1 MRRATPFLT
10 VVVAALATLPAG
22 LAQAQDPPPAPSLVV
37 HVRGIAHSPATTVTR
52 VRFTLRGELHPYVA
66 GEKVVVRLYRG
77 KRKIKVRSLALQPGG
92 HFALGIKPRVPGR
105 LKIRVSHRA
114 TPAQGTAVARPMLV
128 RVVRSTA
135 GPSSR
140 GPAVRFLQRMLLRRH
155 YAVKLTGHFDADTSR
170 AVLAFR
176 KLTNRARLALA
187 DRDVFKGLLDGEG
200 AFKVRYPADGKHVE
214 GDLSHQVLALI
225 DPGGKVFRI
234 YPTAS
239 GAPGTPT
246 VLGRFHVYSKQPGTN
261 AKGMVYSSYFIRG
274 YAIHGYRDVPTYP
287 ASHGCMRV
295 PIPDA
300 IAIYDWL
307 DIGDGVDV
315 YYR

>member
-10 VVVAALATLPAG
+10 LFAVLAAAAPA
-22 LAQAQDPPPAPSLVV
+22 AAQDDPAAPVLSM
-37 HVRGIAHSPATTVTR
+37 HARGIAFNPRTTVTR
-52 VRFTLRGELHPYVA
+52 VRFTVHGTLLPYVA
-66 GEKVVVRLYRG
+66 GQKVVMRLYRG
-77 KRKIKVRSLALQPGG
+77 KKKIKTRALTVQPGG
-92 HFALGIKPRVPGR
+92 AFQFGIKPPRPGQ
-105 LKIRVSHRA
+105 LKIRVSHPA
-114 TPAQGTAVARPMLV
+114 TPELGTAVAAPLLV

-135 GPSSR
+135 GPNSR
-140 GPAVRFLQRMLLRRH
+140 GPAVRFLQRILRRRH
-155 YAVKLTGHFDADTSR
+155 YAVNLTGQFDAATSR

-176 KLTNRARLALA
+176 KLTNRSRVYRA
-187 DRDVFKGLLDGEG
+187 DRDVFKGLLNGEG
-200 AFKVRYPADGKHVE
+200 AFKVRYPGDGKHVE
-214 GDLSHQVLALI
+214 GDLTHQVLALI
-225 DPGGKVFRI
+225 KPGGHVYRI

-246 VLGRFHVYSKQPGTN
+246 VLGRFHVYSQTPGTN

-274 YAIHGYRDVPTYP
+274 YAIHGYATVPSYP

-300 IAIYDWL
+300 IAIFKWL
-307 DIGDGVDV
+307 NLGDGVDV

>member
-10 VVVAALATLPAG
+10 VLLAG
-22 LAQAQDPPPAPSLVV
+22 LAAFPALARAQDPPPAAPSLVV
-37 HVRGIAHSPATTVTR
+37 HVRGIAHRPATTVTR
-52 VRFTLRGELHPYVA
+52 VRFTLNGDITPYVA
-66 GEKVVVRLYRG
+66 GEKVVVRIYRG
-77 KRKIKVRSLALQPGG
+77 KRKIKARSLAIQPGG
-92 HFALGIKPRVPGR
+92 HFALGVKPRVPGR

-135 GPSSR
+135 SPNSR

-155 YAVKLTGHFDADTSR
+155 YAVRVTGAFDADTSR

-176 KLTNRARLALA
+176 KLTNRTRTPVA
-187 DRDVFKGLLDGEG
+187 DRDVFKGLLEGQG
-200 AFKVRYPADGKHVE
+200 AFKVRYPEDGKHVE
-214 GDLSHQVLALI
+214 GDLTHQVLALI
-225 DPGGKVFRI
+225 NPGGKVFRI

-300 IAIYDWL
+300 IAIYDWINL
-307 DIGDGVDV
+307 GDGVDV

>member
-10 VVVAALATLPAG
+10 LLALLAATAPAH
-22 LAQAQDPPPAPSLVV
+22 AEDDPAAPKLSV
-37 HVRGIAHSPATTVTR
+37 HTRGIALNPRTTVTR
-52 VRFTLRGELHPYVA
+52 VRFTLHGTLKPYVA
-66 GEKVVVRLYRG
+66 GQKVVVRIYRG
-77 KRKIKVRSLALQPGG
+77 KRKIKARALTVQPGG
-92 HFALGIKPRVPGR
+92 TFQLGIKPRNPGQ
-105 LKIRVSHRA
+105 LKIRVSHRK
-114 TPAQGTAVARPMLV
+114 TPELGSVVAEPVLV

-135 GPSSR
+135 GPNSR
-140 GPAVRFLQRMLLRRH
+140 GPAVRFLQRMLDRKH
-155 YAVKLTGHFDADTSR
+155 YAVRVTGDFDADTSR

-176 KLTNRARLALA
+176 KLTNRVRVPVA
-187 DRDVFKGLLDGEG
+187 DRDVFKGLLNGEG
-200 AFKVRYPADGKHVE
+200 AFKVRYREDGKHVE
-214 GDLSHQVLALI
+214 GDLTHQVLALI
-225 DPGGKVFRI
+225 NPGGKVFRI

-246 VLGRFHVYSKQPGTN
+246 VLGRFHVYSKTPGTN

-274 YAIHGYRDVPTYP
+274 YAIHGYASVPSYP

-300 IAIYDWL
+300 IAIFNWL
-307 DIGDGVDV
+307 NLGDGVDV

>member
-1 MRRATPFLT
+1 MRRATPFFLT
-10 VVVAALATLPAG
+10 LAALGAAAAPA
-22 LAQAQDPPPAPSLVV
+22 AAQDGPPALSL
-37 HVRGIAHSPATTVTR
+37 HARGIAVHPATTVTR
-52 VRFTLRGELHPYVA
+52 VRFTLHGTLKPYVP
-66 GEKVVVRLYRG
+66 GQRVVVRLYRG
-77 KRKIKVRSLALQPGG
+77 KRKIKVRSLAVQPGG
-92 HFALGIKPRVPGR
+92 TFELGIKPRKPGQ
-105 LKIRVSHRA
+105 LKIHVSHRA
-114 TPAQGTAVARPMLV
+114 TPEQATAVARPMLV

-140 GPAVRFLQRMLLRRH
+140 GPAVRFLQRILRRKH
-155 YAVKLTGHFDADTSR
+155 YAVNLTGQFDAPTSR

-176 KLTNRARLALA
+176 KLTGRVRTPDAEH
-187 DRDVFKGLLDGEG
+187 DVFKGLLDGEG

-214 GDLSHQVLALI
+214 GDLTHQVLALI
-225 DPGGKVFRI
+225 NPGGHVYRI

-246 VLGRFHVYSKQPGTN
+246 VLGRFHVYSKTPGTN

-274 YAIHGYRDVPTYP
+274 YAIHGYRDVPSYP
-287 ASHGCMRV
+287 ASHGCRRV

-300 IAIYDWL
+300 IAIFNWL
-307 DIGDGVDV
+307 TLGDGVDV

>member
-1 MRRATPFLT
+1 MRRATPLFLLL
-10 VVVAALATLPAG
+10 AALAVAAPAR
-22 LAQAQDPPPAPSLVV
+22 AQDAAAPKLVV
-37 HVRGIAHSPATTVTR
+37 HVRGISHRPATTVTR
-52 VRFTLRGELHPYVA
+52 VRFTLNGELTPYVS
-66 GEKVVVRLYRG
+66 GQKVVVRLYRG
-77 KRKIKVRSLALQPGG
+77 KRKIKARALTVQPGG
-92 HFALGIKPRVPGR
+92 TFRLGVKPRQPGR

-114 TPAQGTAVARPMLV
+114 TPEQATAVARPMLV

-135 GPSSR
+135 SPSSR
-140 GPAVRFLQRMLLRRH
+140 GPAVRFLQRILLRKH
-155 YAVKLTGHFDADTSR
+155 YAVRVTGRFDADTSR

-176 KLTNRARLALA
+176 KLTGRARMPVA

-200 AFKVRYPADGKHVE
+200 DFKVRYPGDGKHVE
-214 GDLSHQVLALI
+214 GDLTHQVLALI
-225 DPGGKVFRI
+225 NPGGHVYRI

-274 YAIHGYRDVPTYP
+274 YAIHGYASVPSYP

-300 IAIYDWL
+300 IAIFKWL
-307 DIGDGVDV
+307 NLGDGVDV